1 MELLPFQK
9 LRDNLC
15 NQSRMRRKRGRN
27 VSSDE
32 IGLQIAPMIDVTMLL
47 LFFFMLSTTLKN
59 TQASPPITVP
69 STKHFSEAAPRK
81 NAILVVVSKNGEILI
96 NGKVSNALA
105 LPLEL
110 TRQARSTENS
120 QPVAEIHADASTD
133 GATIKRI
140 VSAVSESG
148 IGEVSYA
155 VRNN

>member
-1 MELLPFQK
+1 
-9 LRDNLC
+9 
-15 NQSRMRRKRGRN
+15 MRKKRGRS

-59 TQASPPITVP
+59 RQASPPITVP
-69 STKHFSEAAPRK
+69 STKNFSEAAPRK
-81 NAILVVVSKNGEILI
+81 NTILVVVSKNGEILI

-105 LPLEL
+105 LASEL
-110 TRQARSTENS
+110 TRQARTTENG
-120 QPVAEIHADASTD
+120 QLVAEIHADASTD

-140 VSAVSESG
+140 VAAVSESG
-148 IGEVSYA
+148 ISEVSYA